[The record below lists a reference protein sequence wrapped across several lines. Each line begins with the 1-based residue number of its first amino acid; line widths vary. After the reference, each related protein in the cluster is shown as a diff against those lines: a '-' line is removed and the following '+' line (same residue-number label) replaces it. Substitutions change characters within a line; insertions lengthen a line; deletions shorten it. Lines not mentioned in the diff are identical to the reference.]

1 MDVLSQKTDILMGVP
16 QGSILGPLLFIIYIN
31 DMVHSSELFKF
42 INFADDTTLIT
53 NLNNEDMRNESLNYE
68 LANFHNYL
76 KANKLSLNIN
86 KTKAMVFHMPQKRIQ
101 FPLIKIA
108 GEDIAFVDNFNF
120 LGIIINKHLN
130 WTSHVDMLSA
140 KLSKTIGI
148 LNTLKHVLPIN
159 IMRTL
164 YTSLI
169 LCHLNYGVL
178 LWGPKL
184 RVNDKL
190 HILQKKAVRIITS
203 SSYFAHSEPLF
214 KQLRLLKTCDIY
226 KCQLL
231 KFIFKLTH
239 KQLPHYFEQFT
250 FIFRNQQHNHATR
263 TCQNLSIPNVNHEFA
278 KRSKSYTVHRSIS
291 I

>member
-1 MDVLSQKTDILMGVP
+1 MN
-16 QGSILGPLLFIIYIN
+16 IIII
-31 DMVHSSELFKF
+31 K
-42 INFADDTTLIT
+42 
-53 NLNNEDMRNESLNYE
+53 SLKYE
-68 LANFHNYL
+68 LANFHNFL
-76 KANKLSLNIN
+76 KANKLSLNVN

-101 FPLIKIA
+101 LPLLSIA

-140 KLSKTIGI
+140 KLSKTIVI

-190 HILQKKAVRIITS
+190 HSLQKKAVRIITS

-231 KFIFKLTH
+231 KFILKIDTQTVTTL
-239 KQLPHYFEQFT
+239 
-250 FIFRNQQHNHATR
+250 FRTIH
-263 TCQNLSIPNVNHEFA
+263 I
-278 KRSKSYTVHRSIS
+278 YI
-291 I
+291 

>member
-1 MDVLSQKTDILMGVP
+1 MGVP
-16 QGSILGPLLFIIYIN
+16 QGSILGPVLFIIYIN
-31 DMVHSSELFKF
+31 DMVHSSELFKC

-53 NLNNEDMRNESLNYE
+53 HLNNEDMRNESLNYE
-68 LANFHNYL
+68 LANLHNYL
-76 KANKLSLNIN
+76 KANKLSLNVN

-101 FPLIKIA
+101 LPLIKIA

-120 LGIIINKHLN
+120 HGIIINKHLN
-130 WTSHVDMLSA
+130 WTSHADMLTA

-184 RVNDKL
+184 RVNDNL
-190 HILQKKAVRIITS
+190 I
-203 SSYFAHSEPLF
+203 
-214 KQLRLLKTCDIY
+214 
-226 KCQLL
+226 
-231 KFIFKLTH
+231 H

-250 FIFRNQQHNHATR
+250 FTFRYQQHNYATR
-263 TCQNLSIPNVNHEFA
+263 TCYVIHDYCVVCTIIWVGGVNVCNVGSPLFVCACFVGVLHA
-278 KRSKSYTVHRSIS
+278 GCLNDNW
-291 I
+291 